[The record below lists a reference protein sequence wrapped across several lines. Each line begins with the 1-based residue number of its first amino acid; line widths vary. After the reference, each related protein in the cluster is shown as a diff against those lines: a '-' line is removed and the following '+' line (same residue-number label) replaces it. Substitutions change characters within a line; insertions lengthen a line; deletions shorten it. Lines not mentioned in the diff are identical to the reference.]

1 MTLAPLPTTEPAEL
15 PLSEDKIAA
24 MAQAVHNHLIAGGV
38 GAGGVGAGAG
48 GVGTGGNG
56 SGATREAITEFL
68 RARQPRL
75 SQQLCHEIANRVLAL
90 ATGLG
95 PLQPLMEDDLTT
107 EIMINGPGVVMVE
120 RAGQIQ
126 PTEIAV
132 TPSDIEHIIERIV
145 APLGLHIDRRQPFG
159 DARLPDGTRVNI
171 VIAPLAI
178 DGPYVTIRRFRA
190 QQFPLEAFC
199 DDDAEVA
206 AEVAGQLRQL
216 VLDKANI
223 VVSGGTGSGKTSLL
237 NALAS
242 AIPAGERIVT
252 IEDAAE
258 LRLASQHVVRLETR
272 AANPDGVG
280 AIDARSLLRNAL
292 RMRPDRII
300 VGEVRGSEVF
310 EMLQAM
316 NVGHQ
321 GSMSSCHANS
331 VADTFSR
338 LEMMALLY
346 NQGLPIEAVR
356 RQLESAVDAVIYM
369 TRTDGGKRKVA
380 EVVRGVGGRNDGGRD
395 SGRGRDD
402 VDRRDNAG

>member
-1 MTLAPLPTTEPAEL
+1 MSLAPLPVSESAEL
-15 PLSEDKIAA
+15 PLAEDRISA

-38 GAGGVGAGAG
+38 AGDGADGIGADGIGAGAG
-48 GVGTGGNG
+48 GTGTSGPGGKNG
-56 SGATREAITEFL
+56 GATREAIMDFL

-75 SQQLCHEIANRVLAL
+75 SQQLCLEIANRVLAL

-107 EIMINGPGVVMVE
+107 EIMVNGPGMVMVE

-126 PTEIAV
+126 PTGIVA
-132 TPSDIEHIIERIV
+132 TSSDIEHIIERIV

-178 DGPYVTIRRFRA
+178 DGPYITIRRFRA

-199 DDDAEVA
+199 DA
-206 AEVAGQLRQL
+206 AVVEQLRQL

-356 RQLESAVDAVIYM
+356 QQLELAVDAVIYM
-369 TRTDGGKRKVA
+369 TRADGGKRRIA
-380 EVVRGVGGRNDGGRD
+380 EVVR
-395 SGRGRDD
+395 SGKSGQGD
-402 VDRRDNAG
+402 AG